1 MKSTATKVVL
11 IDDCPEDREM
21 YRRFL
26 QKSLPDDFHVVE
38 ASSGAE
44 GLEYCQRENPDCV
57 LIDYQL
63 PDMDGLEFIHLLIKK
78 EEYRF
83 LPVLMLTGQGNE
95 AVASTA
101 MRTGASDYLVKNK
114 LTAEGLYR
122 AVTRAVEKAA
132 LLQTNEKQRQEIERS
147 HGELEQFAHTASH
160 DLQAPVRRI
169 TKFLEL
175 LQMDL
180 NETLSERSKDYLDRA
195 MKGAHHMRRLIQDL
209 LDYSLVGGG
218 QNICEPVQLDQVLQ
232 EVLAQLEVMI
242 MSTGGTVH
250 VENLPGV
257 WGNPTFLQQLFQN
270 LIGNALKFRGE
281 VAPVIHVAA
290 QRQGANWQVTV
301 KDNGVGIPSDSFDK
315 IFGIFQRIDNG
326 SQAEGT
332 GIGLALCKKIVE
344 LHEGR
349 IWVESTLNEG
359 SAFHFTLPSCLDQV
373 EEGIPETFAIAS
385 QNSSFS

>member
-1 MKSTATKVVL
+1 MKSTAIKVVL

-26 QKSLPDDFHVVE
+26 QKSLPDNFQIVE
-38 ASSGAE
+38 ASSGAD
-44 GLEYCQRENPDCV
+44 GLECCKREQPDCV
-57 LIDYQL
+57 LIDYQI
-63 PDMDGLEFIHLLIKK
+63 PDMDGLEFIHLLTKK
-78 EEYRF
+78 EEYPF

-101 MRTGASDYLVKNK
+101 MRTGASDYLIKNK
-114 LTAEGLYR
+114 LTAEGLTR
-122 AVTRAVEKAA
+122 AVTRAVEKAV

-195 MKGAHHMRRLIQDL
+195 MKGAHHMRRLIKDL
-209 LDYSLVGGG
+209 LDYSLVGGA

-242 MSTGGTVH
+242 VSTGGTVH
-250 VENLPGV
+250 VENLPTV
-257 WGNPTFLQQLFQN
+257 WGNSTFLQQLFQN

-281 VAPVIHVAA
+281 AAPVIHVAA

-301 KDNGVGIPSDSFDK
+301 EDNGVGIPSDSFDK

-344 LHEGR
+344 LHVGR

-373 EEGIPETFAIAS
+373 DGCLPEAPVLAS
-385 QNSSFS
+385 QCS